1 MPDLETL
8 QKRHIKRQMDSVHK
22 GNRSR
27 KGTLKRLV
35 DSVHE
40 EKKPFGCTICGAS
53 FTQNVKLEGHLES
66 VYESIGHI
74 RTLSFLECNCDFFPS

>member
-1 MPDLETL
+1 M
-8 QKRHIKRQMDSVHK
+8 
-22 GNRSR
+22 
-27 KGTLKRLV
+27 

-66 VYESIGHI
+66 VHESTGHD
-74 RTLSFLECNCDFFPS
+74 RTLSIWKATVTSFLQELIPVLHRKGFFPS

>member
-1 MPDLETL
+1 M
-8 QKRHIKRQMDSVHK
+8 
-22 GNRSR
+22 
-27 KGTLKRLV
+27 

-66 VYESIGHI
+66 VHESIGHI
-74 RTLSFLECNCDFFPS
+74 EH